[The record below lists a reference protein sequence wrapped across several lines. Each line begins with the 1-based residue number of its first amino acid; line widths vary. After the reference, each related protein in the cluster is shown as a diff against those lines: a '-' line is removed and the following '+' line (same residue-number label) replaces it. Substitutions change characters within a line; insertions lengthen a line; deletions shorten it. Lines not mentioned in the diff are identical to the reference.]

1 MSESARKHIT
11 FMGLLNEVFFIRKG
25 HGALAYISITDVMS
39 LFDEYLKSGESA
51 YQFINRYVNS
61 I

>member
-1 MSESARKHIT
+1 MSKSAQEHIT
-11 FMGLLNEVFFIRKG
+11 FMDLLNEVFFIRKG

-39 LFDEYLKSGESA
+39 LFDEYLESSESA
-51 YQFINRYVNS
+51 YQFINQYVNS